1 MRRYSPFFL
10 HFLYSFLTVDFFGYH
25 FRLYSLSAVNFD
37 DKVVVPCML
46 LLYMVLQLLSFHAS
60 CRENQHSKHQ
70 IITLKSKQKKP
81 EKIDKNETFILHH
94 RRVNHIVAKR
104 KCRWWWSHANIIFMA
119 WK

>member
-1 MRRYSPFFL
+1 MAQEISEFGVAYVDRDAKIFSFFL

-46 LLYMVLQLLSFHAS
+46 LLFMVLQLLSFHAS

-70 IITLKSKQKKP
+70 IITLKSKIEKKRTILAP
-81 EKIDKNETFILHH
+81 INELIT
-94 RRVNHIVAKR
+94 
-104 KCRWWWSHANIIFMA
+104 
-119 WK
+119 